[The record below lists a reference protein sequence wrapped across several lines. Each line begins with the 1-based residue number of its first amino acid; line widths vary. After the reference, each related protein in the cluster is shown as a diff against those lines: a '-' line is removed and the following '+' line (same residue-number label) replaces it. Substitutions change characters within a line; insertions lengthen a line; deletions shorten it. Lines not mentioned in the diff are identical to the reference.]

1 MLFRQARA
9 LPLLLEIAVKLN
21 AKTTALVLIDLQK
34 GILGRPLAP
43 HSGEQV
49 FAGSARLAE
58 RFRAAGGLV
67 VRVRV
72 SFAPDFADAPKQ
84 PVDQP
89 LAAAGMPAGWD
100 QFPDNPEQHGD
111 LVITKHQWG
120 AFYGTGLELQLRRRG
135 IRGIVLGGVATGIGV
150 ESTARDAW
158 ERGFELVIA
167 EDLCSAMAAD
177 EHEFSIRK
185 IMPRIARVTSS
196 AAIEL
201 E

>member
-1 MLFRQARA
+1 M
-9 LPLLLEIAVKLN
+9 KLN

-49 FAGSARLAE
+49 FAGATALSE
-58 RFRAAGGLV
+58 RFRAAGAPV

-72 SFAPDFADAPKQ
+72 SFAADFADALNT

-89 LAAAGMPAGWD
+89 FSAAGMPKDWD
-100 QFPDNPEQHGD
+100 QFPDHPEQHGD
-111 LVITKHQWG
+111 LVVTKRQWG
-120 AFYGTGLELQLRRRG
+120 AFYGTDLELQLRRRG
-135 IRGIVLGGVATGIGV
+135 IRGIVLGGVSTSIGV

-158 ERGFELVIA
+158 ERGFELVIV
-167 EDLCSAMAAD
+167 EDLCSAMAAE
-177 EHEFSIRK
+177 EHQFSIQR

-201 E
+201 Q